1 MGRQVGGFLA
11 HSGGHVIS
19 FPAVCTPHP
28 AASSSSPLLFC
39 PRMLCMCVQV
49 DWDKWVDEDEEEEG
63 DDKMGG
69 FDLSQLQ
76 NFAVSGCS
84 LRG

>member
-1 MGRQVGGFLA
+1 
-11 HSGGHVIS
+11 
-19 FPAVCTPHP
+19 
-28 AASSSSPLLFC
+28 
-39 PRMLCMCVQV
+39 MLCMCVQV